1 MPEWLSDFFTN
12 GQEISFATMIGRL
25 FLAFLI
31 GSAVAG
37 LYAWT
42 HRRHETLAWGF
53 VSTLVL
59 LAILLAMVTQVIG
72 NNVARAFSL
81 VGALSIVRFRTVV
94 EDTRDTAFVIFS
106 VVTGMA
112 VGVGRLEVA
121 LGGLVVVGLASA
133 VLSARSFSHKGGAT
147 PDSVN
152 ESTPHWN
159 LSVRIGVGHA
169 PDELL
174 APLFGR
180 HFQAV
185 LLLAA
190 ETGRQ
195 GAALDLTY
203 QVKPLPASSP
213 ATIVKELN
221 LLEGMQSVELR
232 RV

>member
-1 MPEWLSDFFTN
+1 MPEWLSDFFAN
-12 GQEISFATMIGRL
+12 GQEIHFATMIGRL

-31 GSAVAG
+31 GGAVAG
-37 LYAWT
+37 LYWWA
-42 HRRHETLAWGF
+42 HRRHEALTWSF

-112 VGVGRLEVA
+112 VGVGHLEVA
-121 LGGLVVVGLASA
+121 LAGLVVVGIASV
-133 VLSARSFSHKGGAT
+133 VLRAQPSSDKGTTQGGV
-147 PDSVN
+147 D
-152 ESTPHWN
+152 ESTPYWN

-169 PDELL
+169 SEELL
-174 APLFGR
+174 APLFDR
-180 HFQAV
+180 HFQV
-185 LLLAA
+185 VHLLAA

-203 QVKPLPASSP
+203 QVKPSPASTP